1 MTNYGFD
8 NMVELKLNVIPLYIW
23 FCSRRQWTKE
33 EDLARDLKL
42 HTKQLRRTLRFF
54 EEEKLVTRDH
64 RKEVHSAG
72 SALWAKSLTPFITVI
87 L

>member
-1 MTNYGFD
+1 M
-8 NMVELKLNVIPLYIW
+8 
-23 FCSRRQWTKE
+23 
-33 EDLARDLKL
+33 ARDLKL

-72 SALWAKSLTPFITVI
+72 SALWPKYDSFHYCYLIAVCFTCVIAELHSVVLFNVFYIIIADKSISSGL
-87 L
+87 